1 VVEVQHIYSPIPIP
15 EPVIIFDSNGAWK
28 GLRPWMAFPGL
39 LLLIAV
45 TILLAVEVRRRRRQK
60 VFDDAQKEA
69 LKIFSGKSLDIVQV
83 KRIFDILDDETFRLE
98 DREIEEIVRK
108 AGKIVSQS
116 YRADWSNP
124 KENP

>member
-1 VVEVQHIYSPIPIP
+1 
-15 EPVIIFDSNGAWK
+15 
-28 GLRPWMAFPGL
+28 MAFPGL
-39 LLLIAV
+39 LLLIPV

-83 KRIFDILDDETFRLE
+83 KRIFDILDDERFRLE
-98 DREIEEIVRK
+98 DREMEKTVRK

-116 YRADWSNP
+116 YRTDLSIRRRILN
-124 KENP
+124 ESTR